1 MSRSETVPSG
11 VPLAPDDWPT
21 EAEQRY
27 ASLQADLAAHY
38 DLDVE
43 SRIVRTD
50 VMGRVHYLEA
60 GDPDGEPVILLHGVG
75 TTAAMFLGLVPGLA
89 DDYRVLIP
97 DRPGRGLSAT
107 PSYAGMDV
115 RDSLVAYLLEFFDD
129 LDLDRPHVVG
139 NSLGGLQAFLLTIDH
154 DRVDR
159 LCLVAAPGGLTREMP
174 ILFRLM
180 TVRVVNRVI
189 YWLLRRGDPLD
200 NAREQTEEMLVVD
213 TSQIPAEFYEVFGAS
228 RDLPG
233 RQKSLRSLVQQ
244 EGSFGRMHPV
254 FDIRDEI
261 VEIERPTAFVWGTED
276 WFWPPEVGRP
286 VANRMPN
293 AEFHVLQ
300 SHGHMPWMEPGDE
313 VENRVW
319 SFLHG

>member
-11 VPLAPDDWPT
+11 VALAPDDWPT
-21 EAEQRY
+21 EAERRY

-38 DLDVE
+38 DQDVE
-43 SRIVRTD
+43 SRVVDTD

-60 GDPDGEPVILLHGVG
+60 GNPDGEPVVLLHGVG
-75 TTAAMFLGLVPGLA
+75 TTAALWLPMVPALT
-89 DDYRVLIP
+89 DDYRVLVP
-97 DRPGRGLSAT
+97 DRPGRGLSGT

-115 RDSLVAYLLEFFDD
+115 RDSLVAYLLECFDE
-129 LDLDRPHVVG
+129 LGLEQPHVVG

-159 LCLVAAPGGLTREMP
+159 LCLVAAPGGLSREMP

-180 TVRVVNRVI
+180 TVRGVNRII

-200 NAREQTEEMLVVD
+200 NAHEQTEEMLVVD
-213 TSQIPAEFYEVFGAS
+213 TSQVPEEFYEVFGAS

-261 VEIERPTAFVWGTED
+261 VEIERPTAYVWGTED

-286 VANRMPN
+286 VADRMPN

-300 SHGHMPWMEPGDE
+300 GHGHMPWMEPGDE